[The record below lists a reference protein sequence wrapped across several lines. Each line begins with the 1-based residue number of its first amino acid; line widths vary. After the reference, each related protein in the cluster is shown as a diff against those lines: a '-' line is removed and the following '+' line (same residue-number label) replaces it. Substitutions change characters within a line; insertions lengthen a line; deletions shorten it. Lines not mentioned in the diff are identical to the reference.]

1 VGPFRAAAAPAPAR
15 VTAAVRARPFD
26 PTVTSTTGDA
36 WLRSVGAAGPFT
48 PLVLAPGQSGMIA
61 VTITP
66 TARPGTVVRGTLEVD
81 TFDPLTSSGDQ
92 AALLPYTYRVG

>member
-1 VGPFRAAAAPAPAR
+1 
-15 VTAAVRARPFD
+15 
-26 PTVTSTTGDA
+26 
-36 WLRSVGAAGPFT
+36 
-48 PLVLAPGQSGMIA
+48 MIA